1 MKDVDLIALL
11 EKISSEEGA
20 TLTLEE
26 EVHLKEAF
34 SHIPLLD
41 EKPGENVLNE
51 MEERLFSKSII
62 FEKPEKKIIYWKQ
75 YISVAAMLVVLFG
88 CGLWIKSM
96 EMKFA
101 TGNNEQLSFVLP
113 DKSEVKLNENS
124 SAEYNRLLFFFSK
137 NVRMEG
143 EAYYVVTKGKRF
155 TVETHTHKI
164 SVLGTRFM
172 VSETDKFDVY
182 CYEGRVMVESLDKK
196 EMKILTKGRSF
207 RSDKILQEDQPG
219 WVSHNYVF
227 NGAPLID
234 VIEAV
239 EKEYKISIE
248 NKELCRGLVFT
259 GSFPVKDLNV
269 ALEIVLA
276 PYDMSWEQIQVN
288 QYRINNN

>member
-1 MKDVDLIALL
+1 MKDVELINLL
-11 EKISSEEGA
+11 ERISSDKGA
-20 TLTLEE
+20 ILSFEE
-26 EVHLKEAF
+26 EIQLKEAF
-34 SHIPLLD
+34 SYIPLMD

-51 MEERLFSKSII
+51 MEDKLFSKSII
-62 FEKPEKKIIYWKQ
+62 FEKTEKKVIYWRR
-75 YISVAAMLVVLFG
+75 YISVAALLAVIFG
-88 CGLWIKSM
+88 CGLWIKSL
-96 EMKFA
+96 EVKFE

-137 NVRMEG
+137 NVRMGG
-143 EAYYVVTKGKRF
+143 EAYYVVTKGKKF
-155 TVETHTHKI
+155 TVETPTHKI

-196 EMKILTKGRSF
+196 DVKILTKGRSF

-227 NGAPLID
+227 NNAPLID

-239 EKEYKISIE
+239 EKEYEISIE
-248 NKELCRGLVFT
+248 NKEICRGLLFT
-259 GSFPVKDLNV
+259 GSFPEKDLNT
-269 ALEIVLA
+269 ALEIVLG
-276 PYDMSWEQIQVN
+276 PYRMIWEQISPKC
-288 QYRINNN
+288 YKINN

>member
-1 MKDVDLIALL
+1 MKDVELINLL
-11 EKISSEEGA
+11 ERISSDKGA
-20 TLTLEE
+20 ILSFEE
-26 EVHLKEAF
+26 EIQLKEAF
-34 SHIPLLD
+34 SYIPLMD

-51 MEERLFSKSII
+51 MEDKLFSKSII
-62 FEKPEKKIIYWKQ
+62 FEKTEKKVIYWRR
-75 YISVAAMLVVLFG
+75 YISVAALLAVIFG
-88 CGLWIKSM
+88 CGLWIKSL
-96 EMKFA
+96 EVKFE
-101 TGNNEQLSFVLP
+101 TGNNEQLAFVLP

-143 EAYYVVTKGKRF
+143 EAYYVVTKGKKF
-155 TVETHTHKI
+155 TVETPTHKI

-196 EMKILTKGRSF
+196 DVKILTKGRSF

-227 NGAPLID
+227 NNVPLID

-239 EKEYKISIE
+239 EKEYEISIE
-248 NKELCRGLVFT
+248 NKEICRGLLFT
-259 GSFPVKDLNV
+259 GSFPAKDLNT
-269 ALEIVLA
+269 ALEIVLG
-276 PYDMSWEQIQVN
+276 PYRMIWEQISPKC
-288 QYRINNN
+288 YKINN

>member
-1 MKDVDLIALL
+1 MKDVELINLL
-11 EKISSEEGA
+11 ERISSDKGA
-20 TLTLEE
+20 ILSFEE
-26 EVHLKEAF
+26 EIQLKEAF
-34 SHIPLLD
+34 SYIPLMD

-51 MEERLFSKSII
+51 MEDKLFSKSMI
-62 FEKPEKKIIYWKQ
+62 FEKTEKKVIYWRR
-75 YISVAAMLVVLFG
+75 YISVAALLAVIFG
-88 CGLWIKSM
+88 CGLWIRSL
-96 EMKFA
+96 EVKFE

-143 EAYYVVTKGKRF
+143 EAYYVVTKGKKF
-155 TVETHTHKI
+155 TVETPTHKI

-219 WVSHNYVF
+219 WVSQNYVF
-227 NGAPLID
+227 NNAPLID

-239 EKEYKISIE
+239 EKEYEISIE
-248 NKELCRGLVFT
+248 NKEICRGLLFT
-259 GSFPVKDLNV
+259 GSFPAKDLNT
-269 ALEIVLA
+269 ALEIVLG
-276 PYDMSWEQIQVN
+276 PYRMIWEQISPKC
-288 QYRINNN
+288 YKINN

>member
-1 MKDVDLIALL
+1 MKDVELINLL
-11 EKISSEEGA
+11 ERISSDKGA
-20 TLTLEE
+20 ILSFEE
-26 EVHLKEAF
+26 EIQLKEAF
-34 SHIPLLD
+34 SYIPLMD

-51 MEERLFSKSII
+51 MEDKLFSKSII
-62 FEKPEKKIIYWKQ
+62 FEKTEKKVIYWRR
-75 YISVAAMLVVLFG
+75 YISVAALLAVIFG
-88 CGLWIKSM
+88 CGLWIKSL
-96 EMKFA
+96 EVKFE
-101 TGNNEQLSFVLP
+101 TGNNEQLAFVLP

-143 EAYYVVTKGKRF
+143 EAYYVVTKGKKF
-155 TVETHTHKI
+155 TVETPTHKI

-196 EMKILTKGRSF
+196 DVKILTKGRSF

-227 NGAPLID
+227 NNAPLID

-239 EKEYKISIE
+239 EKEYEISIE
-248 NKELCRGLVFT
+248 NKEICRGLLFT
-259 GSFPVKDLNV
+259 GSFPAKDLNT
-269 ALEIVLA
+269 ALEIVLG
-276 PYDMSWEQIQVN
+276 PYRMIWEQISPKC
-288 QYRINNN
+288 YKINN

>member
-1 MKDVDLIALL
+1 MKDVELINLL
-11 EKISSEEGA
+11 ERISSDKGA
-20 TLTLEE
+20 ILSFEE
-26 EVHLKEAF
+26 EIQLKEAF
-34 SHIPLLD
+34 SYIPLMD

-51 MEERLFSKSII
+51 MEDKLFSKSII
-62 FEKPEKKIIYWKQ
+62 FEKTEKKVIYWRR
-75 YISVAAMLVVLFG
+75 YISVAALLAVIFG
-88 CGLWIKSM
+88 CGLWIKSL
-96 EMKFA
+96 EVKFE

-143 EAYYVVTKGKRF
+143 EAYYVVTKGKKF
-155 TVETHTHKI
+155 TVETPTHKI

-196 EMKILTKGRSF
+196 DVKILTKGRSF

-219 WVSHNYVF
+219 WVSQNYIF
-227 NGAPLID
+227 NNAPLID

-239 EKEYKISIE
+239 EKEYEISIE
-248 NKELCRGLVFT
+248 NKEICRGLLFT
-259 GSFPVKDLNV
+259 GSFPANDLNT
-269 ALEIVLA
+269 ALEIVLG
-276 PYDMSWEQIQVN
+276 PYRMIWEQISPKC
-288 QYRINNN
+288 YKINN